1 LQENQGIVFD
11 ASTLTM
17 RKRSKF
23 LVSGGCLLLA
33 GLLIFLITSFRVI
46 WNSPVKGSVNPSNG
60 ALRAWVISKTD
71 TANAPVIQDGFM
83 ITNVKPGNYTL
94 MVEGKPPFRDSFKQD
109 VLVVEGQPTDVG
121 VIQMYK

>member
-1 LQENQGIVFD
+1 
-11 ASTLTM
+11 M
-17 RKRSKF
+17 HKKSKY
-23 LVSGGCLLLA
+23 LVSGSWLLLA
-33 GLLIFLITSFRVI
+33 GFLIFLFASFRVI

-71 TANAPVIQDGFM
+71 TANAPVIQGGFM
-83 ITNVKPGNYTL
+83 ITSVKPGNYTL